1 MKTDSKKKLLG
12 IFILGA
18 FVLGLM
24 FIAFFGS
31 ADIFQQRRSFIL
43 FFDTSVKGLQVGSS
57 VLLRG
62 VKVGQVTDIQ
72 LRADQAI
79 RDMQIPVVVSL
90 DPRRIEWTGAGS
102 EPEKIFE
109 KLIDQGLKG
118 QLILQSFVTGSSTVQ
133 LDFFHGLGS
142 AIRSDRTGYPE
153 IPTVPSQF
161 QQLTA
166 TVEKL
171 PLEELANKLVSSLEG
186 IEKTFHSPAIPNTL
200 SSLDQTMQ
208 NLQQTVQNLQENLP
222 VVVQGT
228 HQTLQDIQALIQETQ
243 EQVSQAGSG
252 FKATQTATR
261 DVLKQFSTEAGS
273 ISTEIQKT
281 ARSMQRVFKRLQD
294 IVSQGKNGFL
304 GQLSAD
310 LNMSFAA
317 VKSTLEQTEKTLAAL
332 EDVTDDDS
340 TLRFA
345 LTTTLKELSAA
356 ARSMRNLTDYL
367 ERHPE
372 ALLKGKR

>member
-1 MKTDSKKKLLG
+1 MKTDLKKTLLG
-12 IFILGA
+12 MFILGA
-18 FVLGLM
+18 FVLGLVFM
-24 FIAFFGS
+24 AFFGA
-31 ADIFQQRRSFIL
+31 ADIFQQRSSFVL

-72 LRADQAI
+72 LRADQEI
-79 RDMQIPVVVSL
+79 RDMQIPVIVSL
-90 DPRRIEWTGAGS
+90 NPSRIQWTGAGA
-102 EPEKIFE
+102 EPEKVFE

-133 LDFFHGLGS
+133 LDFFPGPGS

-161 QQLTA
+161 QELTA

-171 PLEELANKLVSSLEG
+171 PLEELVNKLVSSLEG

-200 SSLDQTMQ
+200 NSLDQTMQ
-208 NLQQTVQNLQENLP
+208 NLEQAVQTLQENLP
-222 VVVQGT
+222 SLVQGMDR
-228 HQTLQDIQALIQETQ
+228 TLQDIQALIQETQ

-261 DVLKQFSTEAGS
+261 DVLQQFSTEAGS

-281 ARSMQRVFKRLQD
+281 ARSMQRLFQRLQD
-294 IVSQGKNGFL
+294 IVSQDSKGLL

-310 LNMSFAA
+310 LRMSFTA

-332 EDVTDDDS
+332 EDVTDEDSALRFTLTS
-340 TLRFA
+340 TLQ
-345 LTTTLKELSAA
+345 ELSAA

-372 ALLKGKR
+372 ALFKGKR